1 MRLSTS
7 LVTVCATSLALVTP
21 VATADTT
28 PTPAPATA
36 ESAPAAADG
45 AADSTAEAAADSA
58 ADAAQDS
65 GQEANQDAGKTDPA
79 KPESSG
85 EGSTSNGS
93 SGEDSSKKESSSSS
107 SNGSA
112 DGSSLNVGHVNTS
125 ELSPECKA
133 QVDQARKDHEQAV
146 ADGTAGSS
154 FMGPEELALGVLNGY
169 GSSGMPAVPDCIDAE
184 KEAKLQ
190 KEWDEMPEWIQSA
203 RPTETSREIGAWL
216 AGIASLLGVSVN
228 VMALAVQFNPQF
240 RNQLAAT
247 LRSMGFYWDNSK
259 KHEEEAAKAGK

>member
-1 MRLSTS
+1 M
-7 LVTVCATSLALVTP
+7 
-21 VATADTT
+21 
-28 PTPAPATA
+28 
-36 ESAPAAADG
+36 
-45 AADSTAEAAADSA
+45 
-58 ADAAQDS
+58 
-65 GQEANQDAGKTDPA
+65 
-79 KPESSG
+79 
-85 EGSTSNGS
+85 
-93 SGEDSSKKESSSSS
+93 
-107 SNGSA
+107 
-112 DGSSLNVGHVNTS
+112 GHVNTS

-133 QVDQARKDHEQAV
+133 QVDQARKEHEQAV

-190 KEWDEMPEWIQSA
+190 KEWDEMPEWVQSA
-203 RPTETSREIGAWL
+203 RPTETSREIGAWM

-259 KHEEEAAKAGK
+259 KHQEEAAKAGK

>member
-21 VATADTT
+21 VASAADTT
-28 PTPAPATA
+28 STPAPATA
-36 ESAPAAADG
+36 E
-45 AADSTAEAAADSA
+45 
-58 ADAAQDS
+58 DAAQDS
-65 GQEANQDAGKTDPA
+65 GQDADQEAGKTDSSE
-79 KPESSG
+79 PESSG
-85 EGSTSNGS
+85 EGSST
-93 SGEDSSKKESSSSS
+93 KESSSSS
-107 SNGSA
+107 NNGS
-112 DGSSLNVGHVNTS
+112 DGGSSLNVGHPNTS

-133 QVDQARKDHEQAV
+133 QVDQARKEHEQAV

-190 KEWDEMPEWIQSA
+190 KEWDEMPEWVQSA
-203 RPTETSREIGAWL
+203 RPTETSREVGAWL
-216 AGIASLLGVSVN
+216 AGIASLLGVGIN
-228 VMALAVQFNPQF
+228 VMALAVQFNPEF

-259 KHEEEAAKAGK
+259 KHQEEAAKAGK

>member
-21 VATADTT
+21 VASAADTT

-36 ESAPAAADG
+36 ESAPA
-45 AADSTAEAAADSA
+45 TAE
-58 ADAAQDS
+58 DAAQDS
-65 GQEANQDAGKTDPA
+65 GQDADQEAGKTDSSE
-79 KPESSG
+79 PESSG
-85 EGSTSNGS
+85 EGSST
-93 SGEDSSKKESSSSS
+93 KESSSSS
-107 SNGSA
+107 NNGS
-112 DGSSLNVGHVNTS
+112 DGGSSLNVGHPNTS

-133 QVDQARKDHEQAV
+133 QVDQARKEHEQAV

-169 GSSGMPAVPDCIDAE
+169 GSSGMPAVPDCSDAE

-190 KEWDEMPEWIQSA
+190 KEWNEMPEWVQSA
-203 RPTETSREIGAWL
+203 RPTETSREVGAWL
-216 AGIASLLGVSVN
+216 AGIASLLGVGIN
-228 VMALAVQFNPQF
+228 VMALAVQFNPEF

-259 KHEEEAAKAGK
+259 KHQEEAAKAGK

>member
-21 VATADTT
+21 VASAADTT

-36 ESAPAAADG
+36 ESAPA
-45 AADSTAEAAADSA
+45 TAE
-58 ADAAQDS
+58 DAAQDS
-65 GQEANQDAGKTDPA
+65 GQDADQEAGKTDSSE
-79 KPESSG
+79 PESSG
-85 EGSTSNGS
+85 EGSST
-93 SGEDSSKKESSSSS
+93 KESSSSS
-107 SNGSA
+107 SNGS
-112 DGSSLNVGHVNTS
+112 DGGSSLNVGHPNTS

-133 QVDQARKDHEQAV
+133 QVDQARKEHEQAV

-190 KEWDEMPEWIQSA
+190 KEWDEMPEWVQSA
-203 RPTETSREIGAWL
+203 RPTETSKEVGAWL
-216 AGIASLLGVSVN
+216 AGIASLLGVGIN

-259 KHEEEAAKAGK
+259 KHQEEAAKAGK

>member
-21 VATADTT
+21 VASAADTT

-65 GQEANQDAGKTDPA
+65 GQDADQEAGKTDSSE
-79 KPESSG
+79 PESSG
-85 EGSTSNGS
+85 EGSST
-93 SGEDSSKKESSSSS
+93 KESSSSS
-107 SNGSA
+107 SNGS
-112 DGSSLNVGHVNTS
+112 DGGSSLNVGHPNTS

-133 QVDQARKDHEQAV
+133 QVDQARKEHEQAV

-190 KEWDEMPEWIQSA
+190 KEWDEMPEWVQSA
-203 RPTETSREIGAWL
+203 RPTETSKEVGAWL
-216 AGIASLLGVSVN
+216 AGIASLLGVGIN
-228 VMALAVQFNPQF
+228 VMALAVQFNPEF

-259 KHEEEAAKAGK
+259 KHQEEAAKAGK

>member
-21 VATADTT
+21 VASAADTT
-28 PTPAPATA
+28 STPAPATA
-36 ESAPAAADG
+36 E
-45 AADSTAEAAADSA
+45 
-58 ADAAQDS
+58 DAAQDS
-65 GQEANQDAGKTDPA
+65 GQDADQEAGKTDSSE
-79 KPESSG
+79 PESSG
-85 EGSTSNGS
+85 EGSST
-93 SGEDSSKKESSSSS
+93 KESSSSS
-107 SNGSA
+107 NNGS
-112 DGSSLNVGHVNTS
+112 DGGSSLNVGHPNTS

-133 QVDQARKDHEQAV
+133 QVDQARKEHEQAV

-190 KEWDEMPEWIQSA
+190 KEWNEMPEWVQSA
-203 RPTETSREIGAWL
+203 RPTETSREVGAWL
-216 AGIASLLGVSVN
+216 AGIASLLGVGIN
-228 VMALAVQFNPQF
+228 VMALAVQFNPEF

>member
-21 VATADTT
+21 VASAADTT

-36 ESAPAAADG
+36 ESAPA
-45 AADSTAEAAADSA
+45 TAE
-58 ADAAQDS
+58 DAAQDS
-65 GQEANQDAGKTDPA
+65 GQDADQEAGKTDSSE
-79 KPESSG
+79 PESSG
-85 EGSTSNGS
+85 EGSST
-93 SGEDSSKKESSSSS
+93 KESSSSS
-107 SNGSA
+107 SNGS
-112 DGSSLNVGHVNTS
+112 DGGSSLNVGHPNTS

-133 QVDQARKDHEQAV
+133 QVDQARKEHEQAV

-190 KEWDEMPEWIQSA
+190 KEWDEMPEWVQSA
-203 RPTETSREIGAWL
+203 RPTETSKEVGAWL
-216 AGIASLLGVSVN
+216 AGIASLLGVGIN
-228 VMALAVQFNPQF
+228 VMALAVQFNPEF

-259 KHEEEAAKAGK
+259 KHQEEAAKAGK

>member
-21 VATADTT
+21 VASAADTT

-65 GQEANQDAGKTDPA
+65 GQEANQDAEKTDPA
-79 KPESSG
+79 KPESSAD
-85 EGSTSNGS
+85 GS

-107 SNGSA
+107 SNGSNG
-112 DGSSLNVGHVNTS
+112 GSSLNVGHVNTS

-190 KEWDEMPEWIQSA
+190 KEWDEMPEWVQSA
-203 RPTETSREIGAWL
+203 RPTETSREVGAWL

>member
-21 VATADTT
+21 VASAADTT

-36 ESAPAAADG
+36 ESAPA
-45 AADSTAEAAADSA
+45 TAE
-58 ADAAQDS
+58 DAAQDS
-65 GQEANQDAGKTDPA
+65 GQDADQEAGKTDSSE
-79 KPESSG
+79 PESSG
-85 EGSTSNGS
+85 EGSST
-93 SGEDSSKKESSSSS
+93 KESSSSS
-107 SNGSA
+107 SNGS
-112 DGSSLNVGHVNTS
+112 DGGSSLNVGHPNTS

-133 QVDQARKDHEQAV
+133 QVDQARKEHEQAV

-190 KEWDEMPEWIQSA
+190 KEWDEMPEWVQSA

>member
-21 VATADTT
+21 VASAADTT
-28 PTPAPATA
+28 STPAPATA
-36 ESAPAAADG
+36 E
-45 AADSTAEAAADSA
+45 
-58 ADAAQDS
+58 DAAQDS
-65 GQEANQDAGKTDPA
+65 GQDADQEAGKTDSSE
-79 KPESSG
+79 PESSG
-85 EGSTSNGS
+85 EGSST
-93 SGEDSSKKESSSSS
+93 KESSSSS
-107 SNGSA
+107 NNGS
-112 DGSSLNVGHVNTS
+112 DGGSSLNVGHPNTS

-133 QVDQARKDHEQAV
+133 QVDQARKEHEQAV

-190 KEWDEMPEWIQSA
+190 KEWNEMPEWVQSA
-203 RPTETSREIGAWL
+203 RPTETSREVGAWL
-216 AGIASLLGVSVN
+216 AGIASLLGVGIN
-228 VMALAVQFNPQF
+228 VMALAVQFNPEF

-259 KHEEEAAKAGK
+259 KHQEEAAKAGK

>member
-21 VATADTT
+21 VASAADTT
-28 PTPAPATA
+28 STPAPATA
-36 ESAPAAADG
+36 E
-45 AADSTAEAAADSA
+45 
-58 ADAAQDS
+58 DAAQDS

-79 KPESSG
+79 KPESSAD
-85 EGSTSNGS
+85 GS

-107 SNGSA
+107 SNGSNG
-112 DGSSLNVGHVNTS
+112 GSSLNVGHVNTS

-133 QVDQARKDHEQAV
+133 QVDQARKEHEQAV

-190 KEWDEMPEWIQSA
+190 KEWDEMPEWVQSA
-203 RPTETSREIGAWL
+203 RPTETSKEVGAWL
-216 AGIASLLGVSVN
+216 AGIASLLGVGIN